1 MKVEEILKQLNI
13 NKDKYKDLHI
23 TRNFSSF
30 VVVSDGKVIGMTDP
44 WMKHCPLYSM
54 LYESVKIPDLAK
66 IKAGIK
72 NAIEEKIEKF
82 GSFTRRR
89 QLSREDIAVP
99 YGASEMMMYAM
110 NKGAIDA
117 AITVCDGAGSVIA
130 DKPLLV
136 QGIGA
141 RMNGLFYTTPI
152 REVIDE
158 IEAQNGKVVF
168 PETAD
173 IDQVKGLERAAQQGY
188 RNIAVTVNGFTE
200 EDISH
205 IREIEETYSITAVCI
220 IVCTTGVTQER
231 TDHIAQYAD
240 LVWSCAS
247 DKVRETV
254 GRKSI
259 IQITLGIPVFVLTKK
274 GLNFA
279 SYYCSE
285 PEILQNL
292 ETSRQ
297 YLIAGNVKGTRITMG
312 TFSTYLTEAKL
323 PVRSK
328 NEPY

>member
-1 MKVEEILKQLNI
+1 MNVKEILQQLNI
-13 NKDKYKDLHI
+13 NKDNYNDLHI
-23 TRNFSSF
+23 SRNFSAF
-30 VVVSDGKVIGMTDP
+30 VAVSDGNVIGMTDP
-44 WMKHCPLYSM
+44 WMRHCPLYSM
-54 LYESVKIPDLAK
+54 LYESVKAPDLAK

-72 NAIEEKIEKF
+72 NTVEEKIEKF
-82 GSFTRRR
+82 GSFTARR

-117 AITVCDGAGSVIA
+117 AVTVCDGAGSVIA
-130 DKPLLV
+130 DNPSLV

-158 IEAQNGKVVF
+158 IEAQNGKIVF

-173 IDQVKGLERAAQQGY
+173 IDQAKGLERAAQEGY
-188 RNIAVTVNGFTE
+188 RNIAVTINGFTE
-200 EDISH
+200 EDISR
-205 IREIEETYSITAVCI
+205 IRAIEEQYSITAVCI
-220 IVCTTGVTQER
+220 IVCTTGILQER
-231 TDHIAQYAD
+231 TDHIAQHAD

-247 DKVRETV
+247 DKVREIV

-259 IQITLGIPVFVLTKK
+259 MQITLGIPVFVLTQK

-279 SYYCSE
+279 SYYCSKS
-285 PEILQNL
+285 EILQNL
-292 ETSRQ
+292 DTSRQ
-297 YLIAGNVKGTRITMG
+297 YLIAGNVRGTHITMG
-312 TFSTYLTEAKL
+312 TFSTYLSETTL

-328 NEPY
+328 HEPY